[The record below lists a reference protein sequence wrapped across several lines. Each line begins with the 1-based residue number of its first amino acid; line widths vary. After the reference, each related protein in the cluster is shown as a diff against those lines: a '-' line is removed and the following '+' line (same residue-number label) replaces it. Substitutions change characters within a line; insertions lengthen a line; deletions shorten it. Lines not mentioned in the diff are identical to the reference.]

1 MSTAAEQRWPLKRIR
16 FLVRRELSEEQRA
29 LSAEAQ
35 ATFLPMTNIGENGEI
50 NCSIVRDIADVRDG
64 YTRFFDGDVLIA
76 KITPCFENGKGALV
90 RGTASGVGFG
100 TTELHVLS
108 PGSEIDA
115 RYLYYVTASERFR
128 KLGEAAMSGAAGQK
142 RVPDDFVRNYRVP
155 IPPLA
160 QQRSIADYL
169 DQQTARIDELAAVKR
184 RLLELLDEK
193 QRAIIAKSVG
203 VRKGSL
209 PAVRLKYSVALRS
222 EPVLDG
228 AERPYIGLADIRS
241 YTGELAINRSGNC
254 SEAQGGP
261 TGNAFEVGDVLFCK
275 LRPYLAK
282 VWIADFAG
290 QCTTEALVLSPK
302 SVEPRFLKY
311 NLLSPAFVDEVTA
324 STFGS
329 KMPRAEWSSIGS
341 IPIWT
346 PDWATQCAIADFLDA
361 ELTSLRS
368 VEERVEKTLIFL
380 VERRSAL
387 ISGAVSGRIA
397 VRDGR
402 VVE

>member
-76 KITPCFENGKGALV
+76 KITPCFENGKGARV

-169 DQQTARIDELAAVKR
+169 DQETARIDELAAIKR

-193 QRAIIAKSVG
+193 QRAVIAKSVG

-241 YTGELAINRSGNC
+241 YTGELAISRSGNC
-254 SEAQGGP
+254 SEAQGRP

-290 QCTTEALVLSPK
+290 QCTVEALVLSPK

-361 ELTSLRS
+361 ELTSLRA